1 MDLEDWRR
9 EIDVLDTKLLNLL
22 NRRAQCAIE
31 IGRIKRI
38 IEQPIFVP
46 EREMSILKRLL
57 EQNKGPMDDE
67 AVRRI
72 FQQIFVESRR
82 QEHDE
87 QQTGDEKHL

>member
-1 MDLEDWRR
+1 MDLDDWRR

-31 IGRIKRI
+31 IGRIKQA

-72 FQQIFVESRR
+72 FQQIIVESRR

-87 QQTGDEKHL
+87 QQAGDEKHL